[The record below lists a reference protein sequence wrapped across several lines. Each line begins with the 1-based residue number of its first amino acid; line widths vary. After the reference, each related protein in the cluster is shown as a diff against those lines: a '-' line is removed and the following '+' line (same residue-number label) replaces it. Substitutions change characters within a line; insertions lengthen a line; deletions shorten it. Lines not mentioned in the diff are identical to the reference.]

1 MSFQKWSLLLL
12 WLVARFRRAFL
23 WLGFRCSSHLSLLAF
38 GKVDTMS
45 NLSPSIA
52 LIGNSTKVV
61 SCPPRR
67 IWRALQK
74 LAEGLVC

>member
-38 GKVDTMS
+38 AKVDTMS
-45 NLSPSIA
+45 NLGPSIP